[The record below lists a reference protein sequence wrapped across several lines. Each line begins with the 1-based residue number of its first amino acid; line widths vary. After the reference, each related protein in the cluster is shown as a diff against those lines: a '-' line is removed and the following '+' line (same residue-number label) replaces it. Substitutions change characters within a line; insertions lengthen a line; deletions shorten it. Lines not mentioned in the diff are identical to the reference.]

1 MKKFLTSILI
11 IIITFSL
18 CDTTFAGEIT
28 QKEEAITYTIIVND
42 TVLDL
47 SNLPLTTKEKIG
59 TVIIPLRQTS
69 EALGYKVDW
78 NAETMS
84 ITIADGYIQKAI
96 LYNKTAIATFEGKLQ
111 IIDMSR
117 EIKNTVATTIHDG
130 YTYVPV
136 EFFVEFLNDVTIE
149 NNVIKI
155 APSKVE
161 LCTI

>member
-47 SNLPLTTKEKIG
+47 SNLPLTPYEKIG

-84 ITIADGYIQKAI
+84 ITIDDGYIQKAT
-96 LYNKTAIATFEGKLQ
+96 LYNKTPRHAG
-111 IIDMSR
+111 R
-117 EIKNTVATTIHDG
+117 GVAG
-130 YTYVPV
+130 EERVPARSYHA
-136 EFFVEFLNDVTIE
+136 FRCRHYCFHRL
-149 NNVIKI
+149 
-155 APSKVE
+155 PGP
-161 LCTI
+161 